1 MVLANSADASA
12 DGLGMSTEVGSAL
25 ISLAYCAVWVI
36 ETLAHHTENATEWIE
51 FLNEARGP

>member
-51 FLNEARGP
+51 FLNEAR